1 MSNHHKD
8 RKPFQAN
15 NADKQRKGFAKI
27 DPATMG
33 LDLPDWLDDSL
44 TVSPPKE
51 QRRGDEQAPAAAEPQ
66 PHSLLEGMKTV
77 CICKGIKKR
86 IFWKAMAAGARTKDA
101 INHATGSGSGSCQGR
116 RCGPRILEMLRDKSH
131 DGTTE

>member
-1 MSNHHKD
+1 MSNYRKD
-8 RKPFQAN
+8 RKPFQT
-15 NADKQRKGFAKI
+15 DETSKQHKGFGKI
-27 DPATMG
+27 DPANMG

-44 TVSPPKE
+44 TVSPLKNR
-51 QRRGDEQAPAAAEPQ
+51 QQGDEQAPAVPESQ
-66 PHSLLEGMKTV
+66 PHSVLEGMKTV

-86 IFWKAMAAGARTKDA
+86 IFWKAMAAGARTKDE